1 MNNELKHFG
10 VLGMKWG
17 VRRYQNKDGS
27 LTKKGRERLKEYSD
41 KYDSQD
47 FSLEKN
53 SNFQRIGNKNE
64 KDTPYRTY
72 VSFGKDDNA
81 RYLSYA
87 DGDMLSGRSV
97 LELKSKE
104 KIKVAK
110 GKVLVDTFIEQ
121 FGEYSLDEFTNITVP
136 QRMSTRSDGSKVYL
150 KKLTKIDRKEVKNI
164 YKKAF
169 DSQESFDKAYKLF
182 SQKLMEDTKISSD
195 YFKKLE
201 AKGYN
206 AMFDYNDK
214 DAADNPLIIFNR
226 QKTLSTK
233 KVRDIDYKDVEKARE
248 YLEKIEGIS

>member
-1 MNNELKHFG
+1 MSNELKHFG

-27 LTKKGRERLKEYSD
+27 LTKKGRERLKEYSN
-41 KYDSQD
+41 KYDNQD

-53 SNFQRIGNKNE
+53 SKFQRIGNKNE
-64 KDTPYRTY
+64 KDTSYRTY
-72 VSFGKDDNA
+72 VSFGKLDNA

-97 LELKSKE
+97 SELKSKE

-110 GKVLVDTFIEQ
+110 GKVLVDTFVEQ
-121 FGEYSLDEFTNITVP
+121 FGEYSLNEFTRTTVP
-136 QRMSTRSDGSKVYL
+136 EQIYTRSDGSKVDL
-150 KKLTKIDRKEVKNI
+150 NKQRRKEAKNI
-164 YKKAF
+164 YSKTF

-248 YLEKIEGIS
+248 YLEKIEGRS

>member
-1 MNNELKHFG
+1 MRNDELKHFG

-17 VRRYQNKDGS
+17 IRRYQNKDGS

-41 KYDSQD
+41 KYDNQD

-53 SNFQRIGNKNE
+53 SKFQRIGSKNE
-64 KDTPYRTY
+64 KDTSYRTY
-72 VSFGKDDNA
+72 VSFGKLDNA
-81 RYLSYA
+81 RYISYSETFP
-87 DGDMLSGRSV
+87 SGSV

-110 GKVLVDTFIEQ
+110 GKVLVDAFVEQ
-121 FGEYSLDEFTNITVP
+121 FGEYSVDEFARITSEYGYI
-136 QRMSTRSDGSKVYL
+136 R
-150 KKLTKIDRKEVKNI
+150 DRKEEKNI
-164 YKKAF
+164 YSKAF

-182 SQKLMEDTKISSD
+182 NQKLMLDTKISSD

-226 QKTLSTK
+226 QKTLSTT
-233 KVRDIDYKDVEKARE
+233 KVRDIDRKELDEAIE
-248 YLEKIEGIS
+248 YVSKIDNSY